1 MLSMLRHS
9 REVEPIMGHLVHGGQ
24 IIMLRSCSI
33 PTVTTSRRS
42 SEATDTVHQV
52 EAANTEV
59 KMFAQLADRY
69 RPFNREVV
77 GRPRNMD
84 DLGGRLLVCKTLQPD
99 AETPRYRRWPTAT

>member
-1 MLSMLRHS
+1 MLSTLPHS
-9 REVEPIMGHLVHGGQ
+9 RQAESIMGHLGHGGQ
-24 IIMLRSCSI
+24 IITLRSCSI

-69 RPFNREVV
+69 RPFAGIRHGE
-77 GRPRNMD
+77 GPC
-84 DLGGRLLVCKTLQPD
+84 LS
-99 AETPRYRRWPTAT
+99 